1 MSISKTAK
9 PLQEIFGEFDDEPET
24 SGVEVEDAL
33 AKLKQKWGEEWGN
46 HLDEIEDWYGIFRRY
61 VSYDEGIWANQHA
74 QANSRR

>member
-46 HLDEIEDWYGIFRRY
+46 HLDEIED
-61 VSYDEGIWANQHA
+61 
-74 QANSRR
+74 